1 MHNLHTVFIYVSRG
15 GTDWSCIVH
24 LSQVVEEES
33 KYILQTYGRAPLV
46 LTHGQGARVWDAE
59 GKE

>member
-1 MHNLHTVFIYVSRG
+1 MRPFGASLDCNTHT
-15 GTDWSCIVH
+15 
-24 LSQVVEEES
+24 LQVVEEES

-46 LTHGQGARVWDAE
+46 LTHGQGARVWDAD